1 MRVSAFLFPL
11 CTLANSNHAR
21 YPLERIANKT
31 LEFQASNIALVTGQ
45 RSPLVTG
52 SPLQS
57 NGSTIVRNGMA
68 TYDNATFA
76 TSCAYSDKA
85 CVSACSWHTEACSRT
100 WADWWRTGV
109 VKSMVS
115 GSTTE
120 TRPWHDLT
128 QSLTVVDGYT
138 YALGPVITTKTRTL
152 TFTFNDDKFE
162 VVSTLVPRPPCST
175 PEFSC
180 TQQSWCNTDACTV
193 YGGTV
198 ELLYWPAAATTTAS
212 AGFTKNGTFS
222 SHMAPVTAMYKNMT
236 LTSPSVYLEYK
247 TAYAVDGCSQK
258 VGGHYPGALLALDP
272 EDLYSIDARLD
283 YFIITTT
290 IAHVEHTTSFYQHL
304 KMDYSHL
311 TGLPD
316 GEAYQGMPMCVA
328 SGCGIITPSLFH
340 PQLVLPTQIRGMD
353 PAWASCGV
361 DWRGSWDP
369 PIALSKADSIVS
381 PTAPASSTS
390 IPPASSRPI
399 LGGPAKATTSPGE
412 SAQLPPLTPSIESSK
427 SDEQSTEAGHVP
439 PSFTYAPVSP
449 SSNSPDQPTPGESRD
464 ENPES
469 TTLSVVRITTVV
481 QIGQGSGANSQP
493 SIVFGGDPG
502 ANSAND
508 GIDGSATNSFS
519 TTLISGTGGQQPS
532 IKIEDGFPKVSS
544 EELTNTH
551 APEQSRQTTTLAGQT
566 IVARPDGAL
575 EVSDTVLS
583 ASGDPITIS
592 GAVYSAA
599 PGGALVIVSE
609 SPAFPNTH
617 SPTNA
622 YEVLSEALGTAA
634 SHETQ
639 SFFDTASKGTSP
651 PWSSSDL
658 VGTPGRTHTPLPE
671 AVLDLGWTTI
681 TAIQYPSGTLQIG
694 SQLIGNETPT
704 TIVIDSH
711 TLSTAS
717 NAIIFNGT
725 TATFTKPTPTVQ
737 HPTILTL
744 GSTLLTA
751 HQASSSGAIV
761 IDSHTLVPG
770 SSALVTEGHT
780 LSAASSGL
788 MQDGSL
794 VEPFINSTLVATRS
808 QSLPSVQTSLG
819 SASELPSVVSGP
831 TFEGGGDEAPVS
843 SGEASGSTD
852 LSSGT
857 DRLRQV
863 PGMSWIGAAAFLLA
877 YLW

>member
-11 CTLANSNHAR
+11 CTLANLNHAR

-31 LEFQASNIALVTGQ
+31 SEFQASNIALVTGQ
-45 RSPLVTG
+45 RSPLLTG
-52 SPLQS
+52 SPLQPK
-57 NGSTIVRNGMA
+57 GSTVVRNGVA

-85 CVSACSWHTEACSRT
+85 CVSQCSWHTEACSRT

-109 VKSMVS
+109 VKSMIP

-162 VVSTLVPRPPCST
+162 VVSTLVPRPPCRT

-222 SHMAPVTAMYKNMT
+222 SPMAPVTAMYKNMT

-272 EDLYSIDARLD
+272 DDLYSIDARLD
-283 YFIITTT
+283 YFIVTTT

-369 PIALSKADSIVS
+369 PIALSKADSIVA
-381 PTAPASSTS
+381 PTAPTS
-390 IPPASSRPI
+390 PTSMPPASSRPV
-399 LGGPAKATTSPGE
+399 LDGPAKITTAPGEPTQSPLATSP
-412 SAQLPPLTPSIESSK
+412 IESPD
-427 SDEQSTEAGHVP
+427 SDKHSTEAGGVS
-439 PSFTYAPVSP
+439 PSFTYGPVSP
-449 SSNSPDQPTPGESRD
+449 SSNGPDQPILSESHD
-464 ENPES
+464 ENS
-469 TTLSVVRITTVV
+469 IATTLSVVRITTVV
-481 QIGQGSGANSQP
+481 QIGQGSATSSQT
-493 SIVFGGDPG
+493 SIVFDGDPG
-502 ANSAND
+502 GNSAND
-508 GIDGSATNSFS
+508 A
-519 TTLISGTGGQQPS
+519 ISGSVTNGVSLTHIPETKGKQSS
-532 IKIEDGFPKVSS
+532 IQTQVGASKVSS
-544 EELTNTH
+544 EELTDTDV
-551 APEQSRQTTTLAGQT
+551 PEQSRHTTTLAGQI
-566 IVARPDGAL
+566 IVARPDGGL

-583 ASGDPITIS
+583 AGGDPITIS
-592 GAVYSAA
+592 SAVYSVA
-599 PGGALVIVSE
+599 PGGALVIISD
-609 SPAFPNTH
+609 SPAIPNTH

-622 YEVLSEALGTAA
+622 YEVLSEALGTAV

-639 SFFDTASKGTSP
+639 SLFGTASKVTSP
-651 PWSSSDL
+651 SLTSQGDPTSPSSSAQS
-658 VGTPGRTHTPLPE
+658 TLPE
-671 AVLDLGWTTI
+671 AVLDLGSTTI
-681 TAIQYPSGTLQIG
+681 TATQYPSGTLYIG
-694 SQLIGNETPT
+694 SQVLDDKSSIL
-704 TIVIDSH
+704 VIDNH

-717 NAIIFNGT
+717 NAIILDST
-725 TATFTKPTPTVQ
+725 TATFTIPTPTVQ
-737 HPTILTL
+737 RPTILTL
-744 GSTLLTA
+744 DSTLLTA
-751 HQASSSGAIV
+751 HQASSSGAIE
-761 IDSHTLVPG
+761 IGSHTLVPS

-780 LSAASSGL
+780 VSAAASGL
-788 MQDGSL
+788 IQDGSL
-794 VEPFINSTLVATRS
+794 VAPLINSTVATSS
-808 QSLPSVQTSLG
+808 QSLPSVQAGYS
-819 SASELPSVVSGP
+819 SELPSVVSGP
-831 TFEGGGDEAPVS
+831 TFEGGGGEAPAS
-843 SGEASGSTD
+843 SGEASSGTD
-852 LSSGT
+852 LSSNT

-863 PGMSWIGAAAFLLA
+863 PGMSWIGAAAFIFA
-877 YLW
+877 YVW

>member
-11 CTLANSNHAR
+11 CTLANLDHPR

-31 LEFQASNIALVTGQ
+31 SEFQASNIARVTGQ

-52 SPLQS
+52 SPLQP

-109 VKSMVS
+109 VKSMIS

-138 YALGPVITTKTRTL
+138 YALGPVITTKTRSL
-152 TFTFNDDKFE
+152 TFTFNDDQFA

-212 AGFTKNGTFS
+212 AGFTKNGTFLS
-222 SHMAPVTAMYKNMT
+222 SMAPVTAMYKNMT

-272 EDLYSIDARLD
+272 DDLYSIDARLD
-283 YFIITTT
+283 YFIVTTT

-369 PIALSKADSIVS
+369 PIALSKADSIVA

-390 IPPASSRPI
+390 TPPASSRPI
-399 LGGPAKATTSPGE
+399 LDGPAKITTPPGE
-412 SAQLPPLTPSIESSK
+412 STQLPPATPSIESSK
-427 SDEQSTEAGHVP
+427 SDEQSTKAGDVP
-439 PSFTYAPVSP
+439 PSFTYALVSP
-449 SSNSPDQPTPGESRD
+449 SSNGPDQPIPGESRD
-464 ENPES
+464 ESPKS
-469 TTLSVVRITTVV
+469 TTLPVVQITTVV
-481 QIGQGSGANSQP
+481 QIGQGSGASSQP

-502 ANSAND
+502 GKSAND
-508 GIDGSATNSFS
+508 AIDGSATTDIS
-519 TTLISGTGGQQPS
+519 TTHTPGTKGQQSS
-532 IKIEDGFPKVSS
+532 IQTQDGFPKVSS
-544 EELTNTH
+544 EELTNTD
-551 APEQSRQTTTLAGQT
+551 APELSRHTTTLAGQT
-566 IVARPDGAL
+566 IVARPDGGL
-575 EVSDTVLS
+575 EVADTVLS
-583 ASGDPITIS
+583 AGGDPITIS
-592 GAVYSAA
+592 SAVYSAA
-599 PGGALVIVSE
+599 PGGALVIISE
-609 SPAFPNTH
+609 SPAISNTH

-622 YEVLSEALGTAA
+622 YEVLSEALGTAE

-639 SFFDTASKGTSP
+639 SFFDTASKTTSP
-651 PWSSSDL
+651 SLSSSVL
-658 VGTPGRTHTPLPE
+658 VLNPGRTHTPLPE
-671 AVLDLGWTTI
+671 AVLDLGSTTI
-681 TAIQYPSGTLQIG
+681 TATQYPSGTLQIG
-694 SQLIGNETPT
+694 SQLLDDKSSIL
-704 TIVIDSH
+704 VIDSH
-711 TLSTAS
+711 TISTAS

-725 TATFTKPTPTVQ
+725 TATFTKSTPTAQ
-737 HPTILTL
+737 HPTVLTL

-751 HQASSSGAIV
+751 HQASSSGAIE
-761 IDSHTLVPG
+761 IGSHTLVPG

-794 VEPFINSTLVATRS
+794 VAPLVNSTVAATSS
-808 QSLPSVQTSLG
+808 QSLPSVQASSG
-819 SASELPSVVSGP
+819 SGSELPSVVSGP
-831 TFEGGGDEAPVS
+831 TFEGGGGEAPAS
-843 SGEASGSTD
+843 SGEASSSTD
-852 LSSGT
+852 LSSDT
-857 DRLRQV
+857 QRLRRV

-877 YLW
+877 YVW